1 MVSSMKI
8 SFLSWAVEENR
19 SGCRNLQTSLIMIK
33 LLIIMV
39 IIPWWDAIEIW
50 FIRAKVQ
57 FDVWFKNMG

>member
-8 SFLSWAVEENR
+8 SFLSWVVEENR

-57 FDVWFKNMG
+57 FGVWFKNMG

>member
-1 MVSSMKI
+1 
-8 SFLSWAVEENR
+8 
-19 SGCRNLQTSLIMIK
+19 
-33 LLIIMV
+33 MV

>member
-8 SFLSWAVEENR
+8 SFLSWVVEENR

-57 FDVWFKNMG
+57 FGVWFKNMD